1 MRLKQ
6 KIIKKTTKGP
16 LSSHI
21 NYINNKIISPK
32 ANFYIE
38 DLLYIK
44 ECYTI
49 NILKKNEIFHIHI
62 IF

>member
-6 KIIKKTTKGP
+6 KIIKKTTKGL

-21 NYINNKIISPK
+21 NYNKIISPK

-62 IF
+62 IL